1 MKVIIIDDEN
11 KSRRVLEELLKI
23 NVKEIDTI
31 LHASDLISGVDLIK
45 NEKPQIVFLDIEM
58 PQYSGLQILEFFTEQ
73 EINFQI
79 IFTTAYNHYAIEA
92 FKLSAIDYLLKPL
105 DVEELVS
112 AVDKAILISKQKS
125 VNSKLEDLKK
135 AFQQLSLNKIA
146 LEIPKGIVFVN
157 HDDVVFFEADGMYT
171 NVHLQNGKTE
181 LICKPLKH
189 FVDQLETKAIF
200 YKPHRKYLVNLKHIK
215 ELSKKEGFFLIM
227 ENNKTIPIAR
237 DKKEEFIKIVQEVF

>member
-23 NVKEIDTI
+23 NVKEIDSI
-31 LHASDLISGVDLIK
+31 LHASDLVSGVEIIK

-73 EINFQI
+73 EVDFQI

-146 LEIPKGIVFVN
+146 LEIPKGIIFVN
-157 HDDVVFFEADGMYT
+157 HDDIVFFEADGMYT
-171 NVHLQNGKTE
+171 NVYLQNGKIE

-189 FVDQLETKAIF
+189 FVDQLENKNIF
-200 YKPHRKYLVNLKHIK
+200 YKPHRKYLINLKHIK
-215 ELSKKEGFFLIM
+215 ELSRKDGFFLIM

-237 DKKEEFIKIVQEVF
+237 DKKEEFIKIIQDVF

>member
-23 NVKEIDTI
+23 NVKEIDSI
-31 LHASDLISGVDLIK
+31 LHASDLVSGVEIIK

-73 EINFQI
+73 EVDFQI

-146 LEIPKGIVFVN
+146 LEIPKGIIFVN
-157 HDDVVFFEADGMYT
+157 HDDIVFFEADGMYT
-171 NVHLQNGKTE
+171 NV
-181 LICKPLKH
+181 
-189 FVDQLETKAIF
+189 
-200 YKPHRKYLVNLKHIK
+200 
-215 ELSKKEGFFLIM
+215 
-227 ENNKTIPIAR
+227 
-237 DKKEEFIKIVQEVF
+237 